1 MAGSVNKVILVGNLG
16 ADPEVKSFQNGG
28 RIANLR
34 IATSENW
41 KDKAS
46 GERKERTEW
55 HQVVLN
61 SDGLVGVAERFLRK
75 GSKVYIEGQL
85 RTRKWQDQSGN
96 DRYTTEISV
105 GMGGVLTML
114 DGAPG
119 AGGGAGGGGGQR
131 SGGGDWG
138 GGSGGGARSSGGS
151 SSGGAA
157 SGGGDWGRTG
167 GSSGSG
173 SGGGGSS
180 GGWGNTGGG
189 GNSGGGFAEDL
200 DDDIPF

>member
-1 MAGSVNKVILVGNLG
+1 MAGSVNKVILIGNLG

-46 GERKERTEW
+46 GEKKERTEW
-55 HQVVLN
+55 HTVVLN

-85 RTRKWQDQSGN
+85 RTRKWQDASGN
-96 DRYTTEISV
+96 DRYSTEVSV
-105 GMGGVLTML
+105 GGMGGVLTML

-119 AGGGAGGGGGQR
+119 SGGGGGGGQR
-131 SGGGDWG
+131 SGGGNDWG
-138 GGSGGGARSSGGS
+138 GGKPAGGNDWGGGGGGRPSGGGQNDMA
-151 SSGGAA
+151 
-157 SGGGDWGRTG
+157 D
-167 GSSGSG
+167 
-173 SGGGGSS
+173 
-180 GGWGNTGGG
+180 
-189 GNSGGGFAEDL
+189 DL

>member
-28 RIANLR
+28 RICNLR

-41 KDKAS
+41 KDKAT

-55 HQVVLN
+55 HSIVIN
-61 SDGLVGVAERFLRK
+61 GDGLIGVAERYLRK

-96 DRYTTEISV
+96 DRYTTEINV
-105 GMGGVLTML
+105 GMNGVLTML

-119 AGGGAGGGGGQR
+119 SGGGA
-131 SGGGDWG
+131 G
-138 GGSGGGARSSGGS
+138 GGSGGGARS
-151 SSGGAA
+151 
-157 SGGGDWGRTG
+157 GGGFG
-167 GSSGSG
+167 GG
-173 SGGGGSS
+173 SGGGAGDSWGKGS
-180 GGWGNTGGG
+180 GGGQT
-189 GNSGGGFAEDL
+189 GGGFADDL

>member
-28 RIANLR
+28 RICNLR

-41 KDKAS
+41 KDKNT

-55 HQVVLN
+55 HTVVLN

-96 DRYTTEISV
+96 DRYSTEVNV
-105 GMGGVLTML
+105 GVGGVLTML

-119 AGGGAGGGGGQR
+119 AGGGAGGGF
-131 SGGGDWG
+131 G
-138 GGSGGGARSSGGS
+138 GGSGG
-151 SSGGAA
+151 
-157 SGGGDWGRTG
+157 SGGGDSWGKT
-167 GSSGSG
+167 
-173 SGGGGSS
+173 SGGGAGGNSS
-180 GGWGNTGGG
+180 GG
-189 GNSGGGFAEDL
+189 FADDL

>member
-1 MAGSVNKVILVGNLG
+1 MAGSLNKVMLIGNLG
-16 ADPEVKSFQNGG
+16 QDPEVKSFQNGG

-34 IATSENW
+34 IATSESW
-41 KDKAS
+41 KDRNT

-55 HQVVLN
+55 HTVVLQ

-105 GMGGVLTML
+105 GMNGTLTML
-114 DGAPG
+114 DGAQG
-119 AGGGAGGGGGQR
+119 GGGGGQR
-131 SGGGDWG
+131 GGGGGDWD
-138 GGSGGGARSSGGS
+138 R
-151 SSGGAA
+151 
-157 SGGGDWGRTG
+157 
-167 GSSGSG
+167 
-173 SGGGGSS
+173 GGGSS
-180 GGWGNTGGG
+180 GGGSSGGGSSGGGSSWGQTGGG
-189 GNSGGGFAEDL
+189 SRSGGSGGFADDL

>member
-1 MAGSVNKVILVGNLG
+1 MAGSVNKVILIGNLG

-41 KDKAS
+41 KDKAT

-55 HQVVLN
+55 HTVVLQ
-61 SDGLVGVAERFLRK
+61 SDGLVGVAERYLRK

-96 DRYTTEISV
+96 DRYSTEVSV
-105 GMGGVLTML
+105 GGIGGVLTML

-119 AGGGAGGGGGQR
+119 GGGGQR
-131 SGGGDWG
+131 GGDWNQGGGSSGGGSTYA
-138 GGSGGGARSSGGS
+138 GSGGGGS
-151 SSGGAA
+151 SSGGA
-157 SGGGDWGRTG
+157 
-167 GSSGSG
+167 SSFSD
-173 SGGGGSS
+173 
-180 GGWGNTGGG
+180 
-189 GNSGGGFAEDL
+189 DL

>member
-1 MAGSVNKVILVGNLG
+1 MAGSVNKVILIGNLG

-41 KDKAS
+41 KDKNT

-55 HQVVLN
+55 HSVVLN
-61 SDGLVGVAERFLRK
+61 SDGLVGVAERYLRK

-105 GMGGVLTML
+105 GGMGGVLTML

-119 AGGGAGGGGGQR
+119 GGSTGGGQGGGFGGGQR
-131 SGGGDWG
+131 SGGGDFG
-138 GGSGGGARSSGGS
+138 GGQRSGGSGF
-151 SSGGAA
+151 
-157 SGGGDWGRTG
+157 GGGQP
-167 GSSGSG
+167 
-173 SGGGGSS
+173 
-180 GGWGNTGGG
+180 
-189 GNSGGGFAEDL
+189 GGGFADDL